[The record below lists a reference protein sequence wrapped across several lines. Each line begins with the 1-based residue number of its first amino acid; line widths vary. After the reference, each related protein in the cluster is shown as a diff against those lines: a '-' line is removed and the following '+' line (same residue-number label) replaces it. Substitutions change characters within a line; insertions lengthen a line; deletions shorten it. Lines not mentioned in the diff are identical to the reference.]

1 MFRSSKQ
8 LVYILVVLAIAVS
21 VLSGCGA
28 EPTPV
33 VVVVTRA
40 NTPEPQVQV
49 VTATFTPT
57 TEVVASD
64 TPLPTVTLAPSDTPP
79 PPPTAQAPAEPE
91 YVLYEHPSGTFSL
104 QIPAG
109 DDYETTEE
117 GVYFTY
123 GGSLIMVLY
132 GVPDTPADATT
143 LEGAVQAIVD
153 DALVAQGLIS
163 TYDDL
168 AVEINDAG
176 NGAVGSMT
184 MTSDEI
190 GDGEGVVAVW
200 QVEHVLYIVIL
211 LTPDYAAVEPV
222 WERALDSLDVTPS
235 GVPAP
240 TTVPP
245 TAVPP
250 TATKKPKPTPTSP
263 PPTSAPPASNQ
274 GCYLFENHIDA
285 ELTVTFTAQ
294 DRSWSDSFKIAAMGT
309 KEYCLDPGRYT
320 YTIDAPPPWNSINGE
335 LTVQAGDRYLWPI
348 RAE

>member
-1 MFRSSKQ
+1 MSHPVKR
-8 LVYILVVLAIAVS
+8 LVHVFAVLATS
-21 VLSGCGA
+21 LGLLSACGA
-28 EPTPV
+28 EPTPA

-57 TEVVASD
+57 PHVMPSD
-64 TPLPTVTLAPSDTPP
+64 TPLPTVAPSDTPP
-79 PPPTAQAPAEPE
+79 PPTDEVPSEPE
-91 YVLYEHPSGTFSL
+91 FVFYEHPSGTFNL

-109 DDYETTEE
+109 DQYETTEE
-117 GVYFTY
+117 GVYFAY
-123 GGSLIMVLY
+123 GDSLVMVLY
-132 GVPDTPADATT
+132 GVPDTPPDSAA
-143 LEGAVQAIVD
+143 LESTIQAIID
-153 DALVAQGLIS
+153 DALVAQGLIN

-168 AVEINDAG
+168 AVELNDAG

-190 GDGEGVVAVW
+190 GDGEGVVALW

-211 LTPDYAAVEPV
+211 LTPDYTAVERV
-222 WERALDSLDVTPS
+222 WEVTLDTLDVTPE

-240 TTVPP
+240 TAVPP

-250 TATKKPKPTPTSP
+250 TATKKPRPKPTLPPPTSP
-263 PPTSAPPASNQ
+263 PTQSNK
-274 GCYLFENHIDA
+274 GCYLFENQIDA

-294 DRSWSDSFKIAAMGT
+294 DRAWSDSFKIAAMGT

-335 LTVQAGDRYLWPI
+335 LTVNAGDRYRWPI
-348 RAE
+348 RG

>member
-1 MFRSSKQ
+1 MLHSVRQ
-8 LVYILVVLAIAVS
+8 IVHVLVILTIVAGVLA
-21 VLSGCGA
+21 GCGA

-40 NTPEPQVQV
+40 NTPEPLAQA

-57 TEVVASD
+57 SEVVLVPSD
-64 TPLPTVTLAPSDTPP
+64 TPLPTVTLAPSSTPP
-79 PPPTAQAPAEPE
+79 PTVQEPAEPE

-109 DDYETTEE
+109 DTYETTEE
-117 GVYFTY
+117 GVYFAY
-123 GGSLIMVLY
+123 GDSLIMVLY
-132 GVPDTPADATT
+132 GVPDTPLDSAAMDA
-143 LEGAVQAIVD
+143 AIPAILN
-153 DALVAQGLIS
+153 DALIDQGLIN

-168 AVEINDAG
+168 AVEHNDAG
-176 NGAVGSMT
+176 NGAVASMT

-190 GDGEGVVAVW
+190 GDGEGVVALW
-200 QVEHVLYIVIL
+200 QIEHVLYMVIL

-222 WERALDSLDVTPS
+222 WETALDTLDVTPS

-240 TTVPP
+240 TAVPP

-250 TATKKPKPTPTSP
+250 TATKKPKPTSPPPPTSP
-263 PPTSAPPASNQ
+263 PTSNQ
-274 GCYLFENHIDA
+274 GCYLFENHINA

-294 DRSWSDSFKIAAMGT
+294 DRSWNDSFKIAAMGT

-348 RAE
+348 RGE